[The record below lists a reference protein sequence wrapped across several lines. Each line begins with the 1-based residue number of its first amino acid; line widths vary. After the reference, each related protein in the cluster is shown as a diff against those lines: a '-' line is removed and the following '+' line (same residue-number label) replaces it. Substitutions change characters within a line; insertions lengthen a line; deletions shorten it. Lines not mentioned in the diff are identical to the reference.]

1 MNCQQIDKYI
11 YEFCDNRLAPQMQD
25 GIKAHLDHCESCRD
39 KVAAARHE
47 GHLLRSME
55 TIPPLQ
61 PDFTARVIAL
71 IQGNSGRRRAGLFAR
86 GAFGRSRPLRWWW
99 GAAGAAVLLLVLYS
113 LPLLQQPV
121 GIRLAEQNDPGS
133 LQTETLPAAMNSI
146 PEISPKP
153 EGTQVAESV
162 IETEIEAIK
171 ETVKEPV
178 AESAPEPRARY
189 DQVAMQ
195 DSPTSASPN
204 HTALRQASPHVPETR
219 SASIAAAPVD
229 QAIKSPY
236 PTNPNRGVGLLTL
249 HPTNLPSEYSLQTVI
264 SNSEQDITF
273 IYKNQVTQQELSLRL
288 TAVTNQSDQV
298 EMENLANDTQLKSVS
313 LDEDEGSEGSLPAG
327 GSLPAEKL
335 LINSYQSSMNHNQH
349 LYQLVVTGNLST
361 EELAAIAKSIKL
373 EEGIPDEEQDNP

>member
-1 MNCQQIDKYI
+1 
-11 YEFCDNRLAPQMQD
+11 
-25 GIKAHLDHCESCRD
+25 
-39 KVAAARHE
+39 
-47 GHLLRSME
+47 
-55 TIPPLQ
+55 
-61 PDFTARVIAL
+61 
-71 IQGNSGRRRAGLFAR
+71 
-86 GAFGRSRPLRWWW
+86 
-99 GAAGAAVLLLVLYS
+99 
-113 LPLLQQPV
+113 
-121 GIRLAEQNDPGS
+121 
-133 LQTETLPAAMNSI
+133 
-146 PEISPKP
+146 
-153 EGTQVAESV
+153 
-162 IETEIEAIK
+162 
-171 ETVKEPV
+171 
-178 AESAPEPRARY
+178 
-189 DQVAMQ
+189 MQ

-204 HTALRQASPHVPETR
+204 HTALRQASPPVPETR

-349 LYQLVVTGNLST
+349 LYS
-361 EELAAIAKSIKL
+361 
-373 EEGIPDEEQDNP
+373 